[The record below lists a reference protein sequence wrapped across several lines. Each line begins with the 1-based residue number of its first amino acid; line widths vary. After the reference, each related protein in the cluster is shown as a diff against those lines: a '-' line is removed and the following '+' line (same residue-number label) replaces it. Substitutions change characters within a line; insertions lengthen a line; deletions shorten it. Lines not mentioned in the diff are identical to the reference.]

1 MGLWEKAPLRLR
13 RYLVY
18 RREGV
23 APLALGPSVTVE
35 RLEKGLPLGLPEEV
49 WADGRVYPLA
59 RTLEGYLALGHP
71 GVVLRVEGRYA
82 GHLFLRPPGTPPPPH
97 LPWGFLPEPLPWAY
111 GAFVRP
117 EYRGRGLI
125 RHALVALGRGW
136 EEVYAEVRPE
146 TSPPGGAR
154 RPGLPPRGVARG
166 PDPRG
171 AQGALVA
178 LRPLQGGQRRRA
190 LRQPPSAQKRHGPK
204 ARERPTS
211 EQ

>member
-18 RREGV
+18 RREGGWP
-23 APLALGPSVTVE
+23 PLALGPSVTVE

-117 EYRGRGLI
+117 STGDGASSATLWWPWGGGGR
-125 RHALVALGRGW
+125 RCTPRSGRK
-136 EEVYAEVRPE
+136 
-146 TSPPGGAR
+146 TSPPGGAS
-154 RPGLPPRGVARG
+154 RPWASAPW
-166 PDPRG
+166 
-171 AQGALVA
+171 
-178 LRPLQGGQRRRA
+178 GGSR
-190 LRQPPSAQKRHGPK
+190 S
-204 ARERPTS
+204 
-211 EQ
+211 

>member
-1 MGLWEKAPLRLR
+1 M
-13 RYLVY
+13 
-18 RREGV
+18 

-35 RLEKGLPLGLPEEV
+35 RLEKGLPPGLPEEV
-49 WADGRVYPLA
+49 PADGRVYPLA

-136 EEVYAEVRPE
+136 EEVYAEVRPGNLPARRSLE
-146 TSPPGGAR
+146 GLGFRPVGWLQVLILGVPKVRWWRFARFKPERGGA
-154 RPGLPPRGVARG
+154 P
-166 PDPRG
+166 
-171 AQGALVA
+171 
-178 LRPLQGGQRRRA
+178 
-190 LRQPPSAQKRHGPK
+190 
-204 ARERPTS
+204 
-211 EQ
+211 

>member
-1 MGLWEKAPLRLR
+1 MRLWERAPLRFR
-13 RYLVY
+13 RYLVC
-18 RREGV
+18 RREVGWP
-23 APLALGPSVTVE
+23 PLALGPSVTVE
-35 RLEKGLPLGLPEEV
+35 RLERGLPPGLPEEV
-49 WADGRVYPLA
+49 RADGRVYPLA

-146 TSPPGGAR
+146 NLPAR
-154 RPGLPPRGVARG
+154 RSLEALGFRPVGWLEVLILGVPKVRWWRFARF
-166 PDPRG
+166 
-171 AQGALVA
+171 
-178 LRPLQGGQRRRA
+178 RA
-190 LRQPPSAQKRHGPK
+190 
-204 ARERPTS
+204 AREGAP
-211 EQ
+211 

>member
-18 RREGV
+18 RREGGWP
-23 APLALGPSVTVE
+23 PLALGPSVTVE

-82 GHLFLRPPGTPPPPH
+82 GHLFLRPP
-97 LPWGFLPEPLPWAY
+97 
-111 GAFVRP
+111 
-117 EYRGRGLI
+117 
-125 RHALVALGRGW
+125 
-136 EEVYAEVRPE
+136 
-146 TSPPGGAR
+146 
-154 RPGLPPRGVARG
+154 
-166 PDPRG
+166 RG

>member
-18 RREGV
+18 RREGGWP
-23 APLALGPSVTVE
+23 PLALGPSVTVE

-82 GHLFLRPPGTPPPPH
+82 GHLFL
-97 LPWGFLPEPLPWAY
+97 PEPLPWAY

-146 TSPPGGAR
+146 NLPAR
-154 RPGLPPRGVARG
+154 RSLEALGFRPVGWLEVLILGVPKVRWWRFARF
-166 PDPRG
+166 
-171 AQGALVA
+171 
-178 LRPLQGGQRRRA
+178 RA
-190 LRQPPSAQKRHGPK
+190 
-204 ARERPTS
+204 AREGAP
-211 EQ
+211 

>member
-1 MGLWEKAPLRLR
+1 MRLWERAPLRLR

-18 RREGV
+18 RREGGWP
-23 APLALGPSVTVE
+23 PLALGPSVTVE
-35 RLEKGLPLGLPEEV
+35 RLGKGLPPGLPEEV
-49 WADGRVYPLA
+49 RADGRVYPLA

-146 TSPPGGAR
+146 NLPAR
-154 RPGLPPRGVARG
+154 RSLEALGFRPVGWLEVLILGVPKVRWWRFARF
-166 PDPRG
+166 
-171 AQGALVA
+171 
-178 LRPLQGGQRRRA
+178 RA
-190 LRQPPSAQKRHGPK
+190 
-204 ARERPTS
+204 AREGAP
-211 EQ
+211 

>member
-1 MGLWEKAPLRLR
+1 M
-13 RYLVY
+13 
-18 RREGV
+18 

-136 EEVYAEVRPE
+136 RRCTPRSGRKPPRPE
-146 TSPPGGAR
+146 EPEALGFRPVGWLEVLILGVPKVRWWRFAR
-154 RPGLPPRGVARG
+154 F
-166 PDPRG
+166 
-171 AQGALVA
+171 
-178 LRPLQGGQRRRA
+178 RA
-190 LRQPPSAQKRHGPK
+190 
-204 ARERPTS
+204 AREGAP
-211 EQ
+211 